1 MSDTH
6 IVTAESIGAGGAAVA
21 RAEGKTLF
29 IHGLMPG
36 ETAEV
41 VETDGK
47 KRWARASIIDLI
59 DSSPDRVDPPC
70 EFFGFCGGCDWQFA
84 PIGHQL
90 EWKRS
95 IVTQQLQRIGGM
107 EVDVMTPLAPSG
119 PYGYRNR
126 ITLRVI
132 EGETAMYKRR
142 NKELV
147 PIDTCHIL
155 EPNLRALM
163 ERLGSLD
170 GVHELTARVG
180 AVTGDRLVVIKGKV
194 PPHAET
200 WGSNVATK
208 NGRHLHSAIGKSYI
222 HEEVALSRLRIT
234 GDAFFQNNTAG
245 AGVLVQQVAKAL
257 DVTNADHL
265 IDLYAGGGLFSA
277 TVGKAAGTITAVEAA
292 NSAADDLTH
301 NVGRMARVAHVPV
314 EKWKGRGDIV
324 VADPPRAGLQE
335 AGVKVIAATRASRLA
350 YVSCDPGTFAR
361 DARLLQEVGYHLD
374 WVQPVDLFPQTA
386 HIELVSRF
394 TLR

>member
-41 VETDGK
+41 RETGGK
-47 KRWARASIIDLI
+47 KRWARASIVNLI
-59 DSSPDRVDPPC
+59 DTSPDRVEPPC

-84 PIGHQL
+84 PIANQL
-90 EWKRS
+90 EWKHS
-95 IVTQQLQRIGGM
+95 ITTQQLQRIGGM
-107 EVDVMTPLAPSG
+107 EVDVLPPLAPSG
-119 PYGYRNR
+119 PYNYRNR

-132 EGETAMYKRR
+132 EGEAAMYERR
-142 NKELV
+142 SKELI

-155 EPNLRALM
+155 EPNLRALV
-163 ERLGSLD
+163 ERLGNLD

-180 AVTGDRLVVIKGKV
+180 AATGDRLVVIKGKV
-194 PPHAET
+194 PSHADT
-200 WGSNVATK
+200 WRANVATK
-208 NGRHLHSAIGKSYI
+208 KGRHLHSAIGKSHI

-245 AGVLVQQVAKAL
+245 AGVLVQQVTKAL

-277 TVGKAAGTITAVEAA
+277 TVGKAAGNITAVEAA
-292 NSAADDLTH
+292 NSAADDLMH
-301 NVGRMARVAHVPV
+301 NVGRTARIAHLPV
-314 EKWKGRGDIV
+314 EKWKGQGDAV

-335 AGVKVIAATRASRLA
+335 AGVKVIAATKASRLA

-361 DARLLQEVGYHLD
+361 DAKLLQEAGYQLE
-374 WVQPVDLFPQTA
+374 WVQPVDMFPQTA
-386 HIELVSRF
+386 HIELVSKF
-394 TLR
+394 ALR